1 MIPDLN
7 QHSTG
12 NRMKPAIFP
21 ATPLLTGVDAD
32 LKRQQI
38 RDYFHATFD
47 RYEQL
52 FDVLTCDEA
61 YYVKPIALRH
71 PLIFYFGHTA
81 TFFIN
86 KLVLAGLIEQRIN
99 PGFESMFA
107 IGVDEMSWDDLSDQ
121 RYDWPRVDEV
131 RAYRQAVRATVSQ
144 LIESLPLNLPI
155 GWEDPWWLIVM
166 GIEHERIHLET
177 SSVLIRQH
185 QLKYVQKHPAWEPC
199 RDSGVA
205 PSNTLVDIPAAAL
218 RLGRE
223 RSDPKIYGWDNE
235 FGRHDALTAAFQAS
249 RYLVSNREFLAFVEA
264 GGYADDSLWPEEGL
278 AWKNFA
284 KAAHPTFWIKDGDQ
298 WRLRLMLE
306 EVAMPWDW
314 PVETNYHGAK
324 AFCNW

>member
-38 RDYFHATFD
+38 SDYFHATFD

-131 RAYRQAVRATVSQ
+131 RAYRQAVRATVSR

-185 QLKYVQKHPAWEPC
+185 QLKHVQKHPAWEP
-199 RDSGVA
+199 
-205 PSNTLVDIPAAAL
+205 
-218 RLGRE
+218 
-223 RSDPKIYGWDNE
+223 
-235 FGRHDALTAAFQAS
+235 
-249 RYLVSNREFLAFVEA
+249 
-264 GGYADDSLWPEEGL
+264 
-278 AWKNFA
+278 
-284 KAAHPTFWIKDGDQ
+284 
-298 WRLRLMLE
+298 
-306 EVAMPWDW
+306 
-314 PVETNYHGAK
+314 
-324 AFCNW
+324 